1 MYIEILKS
9 MRETFKI
16 LFGLISKVSKY
27 IYNNHVI
34 ISKKSYIKY
43 QNVFRVLIVKC

>member
-1 MYIEILKS
+1 MYIEILKF

-16 LFGLISKVSKY
+16 LFGWISKVSKY

-34 ISKKSYIKY
+34 ISKKVILNIKMFLEY
-43 QNVFRVLIVKC
+43 